1 MARIPDAELE
11 RLKRDVSL
19 ARLIEGQ
26 GHTLTSQGKDLA
38 CRCPW
43 HEGDDTPSCIV
54 SPKTNLWHCF
64 GCNAGGSV
72 IDWIMRSHKV
82 SFRHACELLAKQHP
96 ALAASATADA
106 SSGQQKMS
114 QGKIRQAQSF
124 SLEAGDQALLDQVI
138 EFYHQ
143 TLKTSPEALQYLD
156 SRGLGNM
163 ELIERF
169 KLGYANRTLAY
180 RLAPKAF
187 KAGAELRT
195 ALQRVGILRD
205 SGHEH
210 LNGSIV
216 VPLFGADEDGRS
228 STQVVGAYGRKVNQN
243 LRPGTPKHLYLP
255 GPHRGVFN
263 RDGIDRQP
271 EVILCEALIDA
282 LTFWSAGYRNVTSC
296 YGVNGLTDEL
306 LAALKQCGAQRIL
319 LAFDRDDAGDRG
331 AEAVAKRLMAE
342 GLDCFRLL
350 FPKGMDVNEY
360 ARSVK
365 PAEKSLGVVI
375 RSAQWLGQGARPD
388 LTTRCFNS
396 VHQWTVADEVL
407 RTPQAVQIEPN
418 EYVAPTPD
426 EIPSLAAVPV
436 PCAAPL
442 PEPVAEAVPACADPE
457 PEAKADEKQLVVT
470 YGERRYRVRGWPKQL
485 GEALKVNILV
495 TLAGHESSEPTAGDV
510 QLHIDT
516 LDLYQAKQR
525 QAFAK
530 LAASELNADEAV
542 IQRDLGRLL
551 MKLETLIDER
561 AREAEQP
568 KVAPVP
574 SMTREESDAALAFL
588 KDPKLTERIVADFE
602 RVGLVGEPSN
612 ALVAYLACISRKLAA
627 PLAVLIQSTSAAGK
641 STLMDSVL
649 ALVPPEDRVHYSAMT
664 GQSLFYLG
672 EQEIKHRILAIAE
685 EEGVRQ
691 AAYALKV
698 LQSQGELT
706 IASTGKDPTTGMLVT
721 QQYRVEGPVML
732 FLTTTAI
739 DIDEELVNRCLVLTI
754 NESREQTRL
763 IQQRQRARRTLAGL
777 MAQSEAEAVTQLHQH
792 AQRLLR
798 PLAVVNPYAEQLT
811 FLDDRTRTRRDHAKY
826 LTLIESIALLHQ
838 HQREVRTM
846 QRGSRRIEY
855 IEVTLDDI
863 ALANRLAHEV
873 LGRSLDEL
881 PPQTRRVLGII
892 EAFVAEKVKQREI
905 SRSDVRFT
913 RRELRA
919 RCGMSDAAIRVHLE
933 RLVMMEYVR
942 PAAGRNGLRFEYELL
957 FDGDVETSAPQ
968 MIGLINVGELATTIA
983 TSQGEEAD
991 LAPRLQAARTDLAPA
1006 SQGNE
1011 SDEKPCVAAAS
1022 DVIDAGDRQESRLR
1036 KLSTKRCSRN
1046 ASASVPSSEI
1056 SLLAADSAGG

>member
-1 MARIPDAELE
+1 
-11 RLKRDVSL
+11 
-19 ARLIEGQ
+19 LI
-26 GHTLTSQGKDLA
+26 
-38 CRCPW
+38 
-43 HEGDDTPSCIV
+43 
-54 SPKTNLWHCF
+54 
-64 GCNAGGSV
+64 
-72 IDWIMRSHKV
+72 
-82 SFRHACELLAKQHP
+82 
-96 ALAASATADA
+96 
-106 SSGQQKMS
+106 
-114 QGKIRQAQSF
+114 
-124 SLEAGDQALLDQVI
+124 
-138 EFYHQ
+138 
-143 TLKTSPEALQYLD
+143 
-156 SRGLGNM
+156 
-163 ELIERF
+163 
-169 KLGYANRTLAY
+169 
-180 RLAPKAF
+180 
-187 KAGAELRT
+187 
-195 ALQRVGILRD
+195 
-205 SGHEH
+205 
-210 LNGSIV
+210 
-216 VPLFGADEDGRS
+216 
-228 STQVVGAYGRKVNQN
+228 
-243 LRPGTPKHLYLP
+243 
-255 GPHRGVFN
+255 
-263 RDGIDRQP
+263 
-271 EVILCEALIDA
+271 
-282 LTFWSAGYRNVTSC
+282 
-296 YGVNGLTDEL
+296 
-306 LAALKQCGAQRIL
+306 
-319 LAFDRDDAGDRG
+319 AFDRDDAGDRG

-350 FPKGMDVNEY
+350 FPKGMDANEY

-375 RSAQWLGQGARPD
+375 RSAQWLGAGARPEP
-388 LTTRCFNS
+388 TTRCFS

-407 RTPQAVQIEPN
+407 RTPQALQTEPN
-418 EYVAPTPD
+418 EHVAPVSD
-426 EIPSLAAVPV
+426 EIPSLAADPV
-436 PCAAPL
+436 LCVAPL

-495 TLAGHESSEPTAGDV
+495 TLAGDERSEPNAGDV
-510 QLHIDT
+510 QLHVDT

-530 LAASELNADEAV
+530 LAAAELHTDEAV

-568 KVAPVP
+568 KVTPVP
-574 SMTREESDAALAFL
+574 SMTPEETEAALAFL
-588 KDPKLTERIVADFE
+588 KDPQLTSRIVADFE

-649 ALVPPEDRVHYSAMT
+649 TLVPPEDRVHYSAMT

-739 DIDEELVNRCLVLTI
+739 DVDEELVNRCLVLTI

-763 IQQRQRARRTLAGL
+763 IQQRQRARKTLAGL

-826 LTLIESIALLHQ
+826 LTLIESIALLRQ
-838 HQREVRTM
+838 HQREVRVM
-846 QRGSRRIEY
+846 QRGTRRIEY
-855 IEVTLDDI
+855 IEVTLEDI

-892 EAFVAEKVKQREI
+892 ESFVAEKVKQHEI
-905 SRSDVRFT
+905 GRSDVRFT

-968 MIGLINVGELATTIA
+968 MIGLIDISQLETTAA
-983 TSQGEEAD
+983 TSQGGDAD
-991 LAPRLQAARTDLAPA
+991 LVPRLQAARTDLVPA

-1022 DVIDAGDRQESRLR
+1022 DVIDADDRQESRLR
-1036 KLSTKRCSRN
+1036 KLSTKRRNRN
-1046 ASASVPSSEI
+1046 ASASAPSSEI
-1056 SLLAADSAGG
+1056 SLLAADCAGG